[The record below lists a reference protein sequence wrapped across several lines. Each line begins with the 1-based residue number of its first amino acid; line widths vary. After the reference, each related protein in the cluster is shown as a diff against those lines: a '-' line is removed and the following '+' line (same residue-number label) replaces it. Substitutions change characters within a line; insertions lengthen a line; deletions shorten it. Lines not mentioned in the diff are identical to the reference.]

1 MITVIVL
8 LWTARYLRE
17 RRQRRAV
24 SGQLIT

>member
-17 RRQRRAV
+17 RRTRRAAEAL
-24 SGQLIT
+24 LIS